1 MTKPTLWITACVVAL
16 AALFSGCQSS
26 KIAYGNSYYFKQAPK
41 AKATAQRLDAVDK
54 IVPNSAELYV
64 STQSEKLTQRD
75 ASALLEQAQAQLLA
89 EVEKRDNPAL
99 KESALRFNETVNSM
113 KGQEM
118 TKKETR
124 AKRKE
129 LRKELRTLAKEYKA
143 AAPNETQD
151 MDKQAL
157 LAIIFGGAGL
167 IFLFLFWPLGIL
179 LILAS
184 LVLLIIWAANS

>member
-1 MTKPTLWITACVVAL
+1 MTTKPIWILVCVVAL
-16 AALFSGCQSS
+16 AGMFSGCQSS
-26 KIAYGNSYYFKQAPK
+26 KIAFGNSYYFKQTPK
-41 AKATAQRLDAVDK
+41 AVAQQPATVDK
-54 IVPNSAELYV
+54 VAPNSAELQV
-64 STQSEKLTQRD
+64 STKPQALAQRD
-75 ASALLEQAQAQLLA
+75 ASVLLEQAQAQLLA
-89 EVEKRDNPAL
+89 EVEKTDSEAL
-99 KESALRFNETVNSM
+99 KESAQRFNETVNSM
-113 KGQEM
+113 KGQQL

-167 IFLFLFWPLGIL
+167 IFIFLFWPLGIL